1 MVSEARFVVLYLF
14 VIFTALATSFRTAI
28 ASPKGHR
35 YNVGDDIPLFV
46 NKVGSMYN
54 PSETYPYY
62 DFPFCRPDPVIE
74 KKRTLMEVLNGD
86 ILTNSLYVLKFRENK
101 KFERLCE
108 KKLTKDEVAK
118 FRDAVSNDFYLQ
130 MYYDD
135 LPLWLGFGDTEE
147 DEDWFH
153 SEIPPLYYLYSHIK
167 FDVLYNENQVIEVQA
182 FSDLQDGVDITDD
195 IETNVTFT
203 YSVVWSKT
211 EAPFVNRMG
220 KYSVA
225 SFLLDIVKLRSF
237 SLIYRIVIIA
247 KLIGMLATLLLQN
260 LRDDIIK
267 SSMVNEEGMK
277 EVGWKYTHGD
287 AFSNPPYT
295 SLLCAVL
302 GTGTQLLTLFFF
314 VFLLVLLGV
323 LYPYSHGTL
332 YSSLVVIYAFTS
344 MVGGYTASSFHVQLA
359 GTSLRRTILL
369 AGVLYFVPLFAIFLV
384 LNKVAISY
392 RITASISFNTIVVL
406 LLIWTLLSILMF
418 TIGGVLGYTF
428 KSHFR
433 ASCSTRRGPK
443 ETTTLAWYRKT
454 LAQMFLSGV
463 LSFCTVIM
471 ELDYIYTSLWCHNI
485 FTESGTFFIM
495 FILLI
500 IYTAILSIGMTYVQ
514 LLGEDHE
521 WCWRSV
527 LRGGSVSI
535 FMYGYCIDFYSRST
549 MSGFMQLLF
558 FFGYNAC
565 ICYALF
571 LVLGTVGFY
580 ASLVFV
586 RHVYHAVKNE

>member
-359 GTSLRRTILL
+359 GTS
-369 AGVLYFVPLFAIFLV
+369 
-384 LNKVAISY
+384 
-392 RITASISFNTIVVL
+392 
-406 LLIWTLLSILMF
+406 
-418 TIGGVLGYTF
+418 
-428 KSHFR
+428 
-433 ASCSTRRGPK
+433 PK